1 MLAGTPTLATARP
14 QLKEWLARHAARIAA
29 VREAHQARQ
38 KLAESNRRL
47 RIAMRS
53 VEELQR
59 PASPEAL
66 EERVLEAL
74 RAASEAT
81 FGVLVR
87 WDHETHEG
95 TVRAVVGPYPAPA
108 PQVGDAVESGDVWEV
123 CQSDEPRA
131 WESAAAIAGR
141 HGWLSQSSKV
151 PLATSL
157 AIIPM
162 ARESRRLG
170 AVVLGSTGDRVLR
183 MADLRPARQV
193 AALAAA
199 ALDAAW
205 LLADASTRSRTD
217 ALTGLWNRRHF
228 DEQIARVRNETDRFG
243 GESALLIL
251 DVDHFKKVNDTHGH
265 EAGDAVLRMVASV
278 LPRLVR
284 TTDVAARIGGEEMC
298 VLLPQTGAEGAREL
312 AERLRVSIGESRLPW
327 QGKAL
332 QVTASFGVSVYRAG
346 SKVNAWFD
354 QADRA
359 LYRAKSG
366 GRNRVEIA
374 TPEAP

>member
-1 MLAGTPTLATARP
+1 
-14 QLKEWLARHAARIAA
+14 
-29 VREAHQARQ
+29 
-38 KLAESNRRL
+38 
-47 RIAMRS
+47 
-53 VEELQR
+53 
-59 PASPEAL
+59 
-66 EERVLEAL
+66 
-74 RAASEAT
+74 
-81 FGVLVR
+81 
-87 WDHETHEG
+87 
-95 TVRAVVGPYPAPA
+95 
-108 PQVGDAVESGDVWEV
+108 VGDAVESGDVWEV

>member
-1 MLAGTPTLATARP
+1 M
-14 QLKEWLARHAARIAA
+14 
-29 VREAHQARQ
+29 
-38 KLAESNRRL
+38 
-47 RIAMRS
+47 
-53 VEELQR
+53 QR